1 MENKIKIEQRSL
13 IVILA
18 LLVLIASASIYEHKE
33 QARRE
38 ACVQMKNELIQG
50 TFGSAISGIQAHSF
64 FAYDFTQSLP
74 LYGKNENEPRPLAS
88 LTKLMTVRLALEHG
102 SPTDFYTVRNHD
114 LDSDAFA
121 GFAIGDSY
129 RIEDLIRAALIGS
142 VNDAAMMLARST
154 GATDSAFVDSMNFES
169 AHLGFSSLHFGNPTG
184 LDIND
189 DTVATAFGSAHEI
202 LSLLYVD
209 YRDFPEMIS
218 LSTHKEDV
226 IEATNGRT
234 IQLKNTDQAIDKLPL
249 LLGSKTGYTDTAGG
263 NLAVLWRE
271 PSGDTLGAAVLG
283 STEEGRFSDMVA
295 IHDAAN
301 AYTLGIRSLPK
312 FCKP

>member
-1 MENKIKIEQRSL
+1 MQRFQKKQMENKIKIEQRSL

-184 LDIND
+184 LDPIWIGGASPQHL
-189 DTVATAFGSAHEI
+189 VTAAYSDH
-202 LSLLYVD
+202 LPPPSNML
-209 YRDFPEMIS
+209 
-218 LSTHKEDV
+218 
-226 IEATNGRT
+226 TNGLRKT
-234 IQLKNTDQAIDKLPL
+234 RLPEI
-249 LLGSKTGYTDTAGG
+249 A
-263 NLAVLWRE
+263 
-271 PSGDTLGAAVLG
+271 
-283 STEEGRFSDMVA
+283 
-295 IHDAAN
+295 
-301 AYTLGIRSLPK
+301 
-312 FCKP
+312 